1 MNGDPSLS
9 IDLNGFRNGTRTDLT
24 YAACPPNT
32 LSKGRQI
39 EAREMK

>member
-32 LSKGRQI
+32 RYRKD
-39 EAREMK
+39 AR